1 MFCSDGTGS
10 FCFGGINRRDAVSL
24 SILLSEHVT
33 LNSEIKVQ
41 IYVVSYSDWLIQR
54 FFLRVFTL
62 TISSENKFLFGL
74 RVRRREEVWYTLP
87 NFESLWQ

>member
-10 FCFGGINRRDAVSL
+10 FCSGGINRRDAVSP

-41 IYVVSYSDWLIQR
+41 VYVVSYSDWLIQR
-54 FFLRVFTL
+54 FFLIVFTL